1 MRDLHSCESRS
12 SHLVLDA
19 VLDTLADLG
28 YDGLTVL
35 EVQARAGVV
44 GRALD
49 DSLDLDA
56 LVITALERIRL
67 FPVPEPTGELRS
79 DLRRLLAAWRSTPT
93 RDERIVAAVLNA
105 ALQRPRLDVAVH
117 ESLDRPLAHTLASIV
132 TRSPTQVQL
141 SPHLVQTLCWIL
153 RGLWVDRLRSG
164 ARLPV
169 DIDLLVDF
177 LLAGLEAA
185 SGLEAPGS
193 PAFPATSQG
202 MPTRR

>member
-1 MRDLHSCESRS
+1 MHDLHTWESPS
-12 SHLVLDA
+12 SRLLLNA

-35 EVQARAGVV
+35 EVQARAGVP

-49 DSLDLDA
+49 HSLDLDA
-56 LVITALERIRL
+56 LVIAALEPIRL
-67 FPVPEPTGELRS
+67 FPVPEPTGELRT

-93 RDERIVAAVLNA
+93 RDERVVAAVLSA
-105 ALQRPRLDVAVH
+105 ALWRPRLDVAVH

-132 TRSPTQVQL
+132 TRSPTQEQL
-141 SPHLVQTLCWIL
+141 SPQLVQTLCWIL

-177 LLAGLEAA
+177 LLAGLRAA
-185 SGLEAPGS
+185 SGLEALGS
-193 PAFPATSQG
+193 PPVPATSQG
-202 MPTRR
+202 TPTRR